1 MLTQIV
7 LWLNSFA
14 TSMASIVLAPIAWLP
29 GWLSATLI
37 AVVTG
42 IVMLIVFKYTSNQ
55 VALKQ
60 TRNQIKANLLALSLF
75 KEELRVCLRAQV
87 SLLWQAGRLLLLS
100 LKSVLV
106 MTVPMGLA
114 LGQLG
119 LWYQARPVTVG
130 EETIVTVHLA
140 AAATDA
146 IRQIQ
151 LNPHPAVRVT
161 IGPVRVFAKN
171 MVCWN
176 IQTAEPGRQTLTFR
190 IGEQEFTKELAI
202 GQGFMPVSLS
212 RPSMDISAMLLH
224 PREQPFERNSLVQ
237 SIDVTYPK
245 RNSWTCGSDWWM
257 LYWFVVSMIVAFV
270 ARPVLKV
277 AL

>member
-106 MTVPMGLA
+106 MTVPM
-114 LGQLG
+114 
-119 LWYQARPVTVG
+119 
-130 EETIVTVHLA
+130 A
-140 AAATDA
+140 AFSGMLT
-146 IRQIQ
+146 
-151 LNPHPAVRVT
+151 
-161 IGPVRVFAKN
+161 AKLD
-171 MVCWN
+171 CWKY
-176 IQTAEPGRQTLTFR
+176 GR
-190 IGEQEFTKELAI
+190 G
-202 GQGFMPVSLS
+202 
-212 RPSMDISAMLLH
+212 
-224 PREQPFERNSLVQ
+224 
-237 SIDVTYPK
+237 
-245 RNSWTCGSDWWM
+245 
-257 LYWFVVSMIVAFV
+257 
-270 ARPVLKV
+270 
-277 AL
+277 